1 VNSESEVAQIVS
13 KLLSGVNVLLVG
25 PNHAMIR
32 ELLEG
37 VRGQLGLQESARSG
51 FVIME
56 SITAQEALGVMCG
69 QNAMILCASMPYLHV
84 FGTTVAFAEEIQRR
98 TGAHVDRI
106 LDEALKG
113 VRCVGF
119 SSQAM
124 DAGAKSS
131 FREKLEE
138 AKYNQAKLSDHSKLL
153 RAWTSE
159 GEQCDPGWELD
170 R

>member
-1 VNSESEVAQIVS
+1 
-13 KLLSGVNVLLVG
+13 VLLVG
-25 PNHAMIR
+25 PNRAMIR
-32 ELLEG
+32 ELMDGARTELERQG
-37 VRGQLGLQESARSG
+37 TTGAG
-51 FVIME
+51 FVIKE
-56 SITAQEALGVMCG
+56 SITAEEALGVMCA
-69 QNAMILCASMPYLHV
+69 QNALILFASMPYLHV

-113 VRCVGF
+113 VHCVGF
-119 SSQAM
+119 SSQVM
-124 DAGAKSS
+124 DAGAKGS
-131 FREKLEE
+131 FREKLQE
-138 AKYNQAKLSDHSKLL
+138 AKYNQAKLSDHGKLL